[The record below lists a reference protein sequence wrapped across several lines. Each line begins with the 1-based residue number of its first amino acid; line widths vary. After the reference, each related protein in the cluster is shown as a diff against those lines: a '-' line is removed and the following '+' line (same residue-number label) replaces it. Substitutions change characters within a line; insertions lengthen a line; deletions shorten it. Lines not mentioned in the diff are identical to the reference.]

1 MDDIINK
8 HQINHIIM
16 FVIPII
22 KGYFVCR
29 ILQDPSQIQRV
40 EYTIPAKN
48 YKTDSKRRKKA

>member
-1 MDDIINK
+1 MDDVINK

-29 ILQDPSQIQRV
+29 ILQDPFQMQLV
-40 EYTIPAKN
+40 AYAIPAKN
-48 YKTDSKRRKKA
+48 YKTDSKRRKIA